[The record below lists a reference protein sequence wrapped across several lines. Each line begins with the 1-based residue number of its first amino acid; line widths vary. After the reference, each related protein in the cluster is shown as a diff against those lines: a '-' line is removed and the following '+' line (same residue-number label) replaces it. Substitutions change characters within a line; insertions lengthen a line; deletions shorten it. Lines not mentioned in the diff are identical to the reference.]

1 MKFHLNRIILAAI
14 LVFLTT
20 LSVRTQEVRSIN
32 ELLLDTAFLDK
43 LPIPI
48 SAISV
53 NSDQTQTV
61 IEEVEESLGFTPEQ
75 LDRIDSILNDF
86 NTELNKFKEL
96 VNDEFLS
103 SSSAIL
109 FDKTI
114 SDIKQ
119 VDERVNGYREIV
131 QSEIQDKEKDNK
143 RIDKLII
150 IWNKTSESERSTSFS
165 NAIKQNLKE
174 IIAEL
179 NDIDKRI
186 GKYLNNL
193 LELELKLNESHSS
206 FEVLIKSI
214 NTARGDVSKNL
225 LIPDSKPIWKI
236 YTDRTDTVG
245 VEEKLKNAIESQK
258 NETIEYYTL
267 YSKNIYFAVF
277 ILVLVQIISFFLR
290 YRVINEQIEDAK
302 NEDSAILKLFKN
314 PFFPALLGGFYLIY
328 LILPD
333 KPFIVDEILYFAA
346 LIPFSIVL
354 INILSVKDRNLV
366 IYLTFIFA
374 LSVFA
379 RLGIDI
385 EIYSRTFMLVITIL
399 AIILLVQ
406 ILRIEWEGVKDQP
419 NLRSMYRILAK
430 TTLGILVVCFI
441 GNILGNYTLTSILL
455 YGLLSTTFLGISMY
469 LIYLM
474 LIGSFISVF
483 NSQWGQSF
491 RIIKRYQKE
500 IIKKIR
506 RILVFILV
514 ISFLI
519 GSLQGFYIFDIFYE
533 AIENFLIT
541 PYNLGS
547 FSFTIND
554 ILLFILILLIT
565 SWISRFSQF
574 VLQEQV
580 LFKSKKQKDVS
591 ASISS
596 LVKFGIVTIGFFV
609 AALASG
615 FPLDKITLLISA
627 FGVGIGFGLQNIFNN
642 LVSGIILVFEKPLQV
657 GDTIE
662 VGQLVGVVKTIGI
675 RASTIRTFDGSEVIV
690 PNGNLVSNELINWT
704 LSDSQR
710 RMIIKVGVEYGTD
723 PNEVIKIL
731 LGVAKKNKELLE
743 DPAPYVLF
751 REFGDSSLNF
761 ELRCYTDSSD
771 WLFIL
776 SDLHVKVNNALK
788 EAGIVIPFPQ
798 RDLHIKD
805 LNPNIVKAEKSSPRS
820 K

>member
-14 LVFLTT
+14 LVLLTT
-20 LSVRTQEVRSIN
+20 LSVRAQEVTSIN
-32 ELLLDTAFLDK
+32 ELLLDTAFADK
-43 LPIPI
+43 LPIPMA
-48 SAISV
+48 AISV
-53 NSDQTQTV
+53 NLDQTQRV
-61 IEEVEESLGFTPEQ
+61 IEEVEESLGFSPEQ
-75 LDRIDSILNDF
+75 LDRIDSILADF
-86 NTELNKFKEL
+86 DTDLNRFQDQIKQDSLK
-96 VNDEFLS
+96 S
-103 SSSAIL
+103 SSTIL
-109 FDKTI
+109 LDKI
-114 SDIKQ
+114 NSEIRQ
-119 VDERVNGYREIV
+119 VDDRVNEYREII
-131 QSEIQDKEKDNK
+131 QTEIQEKEKENNK
-143 RIDKLII
+143 VDKLII

-186 GKYLNNL
+186 DKYLNNL
-193 LELELKLNESHSS
+193 LELELKLNGFHSS
-206 FEVLIKSI
+206 FEEIIKTI
-214 NTARGDVSKNL
+214 NTARGDVGKNL
-225 LIPDSKPIWKI
+225 LLPDSDPIWKI
-236 YTDRTDTVG
+236 YSTKKDTVG
-245 VEEKLKNAIESQK
+245 VDENLKRVIESQK
-258 NETIEYYTL
+258 NVAIEYYTQ
-267 YSKNIYFAVF
+267 YNKNIYFAIF
-277 ILVLVQIISFFLR
+277 IIVLVQIISLFLR
-290 YRVINEQIEDAK
+290 FRVISEQIDDPK
-302 NEDSAILKLFKN
+302 NKDNPTLRLFKK
-314 PFFPALLGGFYLIY
+314 PFFPALLGGFYLAY
-328 LILPD
+328 LILPE
-333 KPFIVDEILYFAA
+333 KPFIVEEIIYSAA

-354 INILSVKDRNLV
+354 INVLSGKNRYLV

-374 LSVFA
+374 LSVIAQQGF
-379 RLGIDI
+379 DI
-385 EIYSRTFMLVITIL
+385 EIFSRTFMLIITIL
-399 AIILLVQ
+399 AIILMIL
-406 ILRIEWEGVKDQP
+406 ILRKEWDGLKDQP
-419 NLRSMYRILAK
+419 NLRSMYRFLAK
-430 TTLGILVVCFI
+430 TSLSILVVCLI
-441 GNILGNYTLTSILL
+441 GNIIGNYTLTSILL
-455 YGLLSTTFLGISMY
+455 YGLLSTAFLGISMY
-469 LIYLM
+469 LIYLI

-483 NSQWGQSF
+483 NSQWGQNF

-514 ISFLI
+514 ISFLV
-519 GSLQGFYIFDIFYE
+519 GSLQGFFIFDILYE
-533 AIENFLIT
+533 AIKNFLIT

-642 LVSGIILVFEKPLQV
+642 LVSGIILVFERPLQV
-657 GDTIE
+657 GDTVE
-662 VGQLVGVVKTIGI
+662 VGQLLGVVKSIGI
-675 RASTIRTFDGSEVIV
+675 RASTIRTFEGSEVIV

-710 RMIIKVGVEYGTD
+710 RMIIKVGVQYGTD

-743 DPAPYVLF
+743 SPAPYVLF
-751 REFGDSSLNF
+751 KEFGDSALGF
-761 ELRCYTDSSD
+761 ELRCYTDSDD
-771 WLFIL
+771 WIFIL
-776 SDLHVKVNNALK
+776 SDLHVKVNSALN
-788 EAGIVIPFPQ
+788 EAGIVIAFPQ

-805 LNPNIVKAEKSSPRS
+805 LNPNIVKAVTSSPRS